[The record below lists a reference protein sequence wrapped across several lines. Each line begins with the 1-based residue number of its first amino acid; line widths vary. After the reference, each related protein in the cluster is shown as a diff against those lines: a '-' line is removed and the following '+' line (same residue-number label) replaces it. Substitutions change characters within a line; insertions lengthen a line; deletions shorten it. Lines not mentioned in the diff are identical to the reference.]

1 MATPEQWKRMEG
13 WSQEG
18 ITEPSCILELRERL
32 AALEA
37 RQPAPPEPTQRT
49 EPEVQREPLWVD
61 MSIAWR
67 RHHPEGIGLGSAEID
82 VVAAWL
88 ARYGHDV
95 AALALRY
102 EARRARGEA

>member
-18 ITEPSCILELRERL
+18 ITEASCIMELRDRL

-37 RQPAPPEPTQRT
+37 QQHQPAPPTQRT
-49 EPEVQREPLWVD
+49 EPEVQREQLWKA
-61 MSIAWR
+61 MRIAWLD
-67 RHHPEGIGLGSAEID
+67 HPGGITLGYAVEID
-82 VVAAWL
+82 VVADWL